1 MEFTEL
7 KREIDR
13 AISSVKN
20 KAYEDALDYLNDV
33 GTNLQFD
40 IDDWLV
46 ESEEDEKS
54 IRCYQETLEALE
66 EAQFILDS
74 LLDEDEEDL
83 DNEEND
89 EEYEDED
96 KDSDRII
103 QILSSIEDKWM
114 E

>member
-54 IRCYQETLEALE
+54 IRCS
-66 EAQFILDS
+66 F
-74 LLDEDEEDL
+74 EDFCIRHYCL
-83 DNEEND
+83 
-89 EEYEDED
+89 
-96 KDSDRII
+96 SFCRRI
-103 QILSSIEDKWM
+103 
-114 E
+114 